1 MKAVHKRVD
10 LVSNKKL
17 MKTLKSTQVKT
28 VTHHLKNETETKYL
42 CFGSSKKWC
51 QVCKQVYPYDAI
63 TLYFSFTINH
73 LTKVKEKPQL
83 ILLQIHV

>member
-17 MKTLKSTQVKT
+17 MKTMKSSQVKT

-42 CFGSSKKWC
+42 CFGSSKNDVKC
-51 QVCKQVYPYDAI
+51 VNKYILMMLLHC
-63 TLYFSFTINH
+63 TL
-73 LTKVKEKPQL
+73 V
-83 ILLQIHV
+83 LQ

>member
-17 MKTLKSTQVKT
+17 MTTLKSSQVKT

-42 CFGSSKKWC
+42 RFGSSNNNVKCVNKYILMMLLHC
-51 QVCKQVYPYDAI
+51 
-63 TLYFSFTINH
+63 TL
-73 LTKVKEKPQL
+73 V
-83 ILLQIHV
+83 LQ

>member
-28 VTHHLKNETETKYL
+28 VTHLLKNETETKYL
-42 CFGSSKKWC
+42 CFGSSKNDVKC
-51 QVCKQVYPYDAI
+51 VNKYILMMLLHC
-63 TLYFSFTINH
+63 TL
-73 LTKVKEKPQL
+73 V
-83 ILLQIHV
+83 LQ